1 MEMFDW
7 EVKVQAFQNSV
18 AIAMCN
24 RTGVEGATVFSGR
37 SLVTGANGETIAQ
50 AGSGDELLYAQVDMA
65 RIRAERPYT
74 SLRRPK
80 LYR

>member
-37 SLVTGANGETIAQ
+37 SLVTDANGETIAQ
-50 AGSGDELLYAQVDMA
+50 AGSGDELLYAPA
-65 RIRAERPYT
+65 SGRILAKRPYT
-74 SLRRPK
+74 SLRHPK

>member
-37 SLVTGANGETIAQ
+37 SLITDANGETIAQ
-50 AGSGDELLYAQVDMA
+50 AGSGDELLYALA
-65 RIRAERPYT
+65 RIRVERPYT